1 MHLLPAADL
10 LRCRQ
15 CAGGSETLL
24 LRRAG
29 SGYVREAI
37 EQGFTGSLS
46 YPELGF
52 EALAEVVTAAAEA
65 AA

>member
-1 MHLLPAADL
+1 MHLLPAAYL
-10 LRCRQ
+10 LLCQQGTR
-15 CAGGSETLL
+15 GGEVLL

-37 EQGFTGSLS
+37 EQGLTGSLS

-52 EALAEVVTAAAEA
+52 ETASETVDAEA